1 MSNAWKPLG
10 GILTNIC
17 LISLLD
23 LRLLL
28 DRLLLIPLCLS
39 LNPSL
44 LGLNQKIVRLSNVI
58 EAPSVLCTVKCI
70 VAVSN
75 CSHLYFV
82 IGKLSCHHLSRVL
95 SSWNHL
101 EWTAKTR
108 YHGLPNTPSRTL
120 RSRSFRGVRQVP
132 LVSCKMSGGGVVDI
146 HAGVGRGS
154 YPGSSRRLKV

>member
-10 GILTNIC
+10 GILTNLC

-95 SSWNHL
+95 CNHITNSGSFLSSLIQVGIILNGLRRHGITACQIPLL
-101 EWTAKTR
+101 E
-108 YHGLPNTPSRTL
+108 L
-120 RSRSFRGVRQVP
+120 
-132 LVSCKMSGGGVVDI
+132 
-146 HAGVGRGS
+146 
-154 YPGSSRRLKV
+154 